1 MKHIKEF
8 SLSESQD
15 SDSPHCLNPK
25 STNPKIY
32 YFWPG
37 QFQDLRNFLDEHTG
51 GKSFQSWDESR
62 YEWAFDSIVNTDD
75 KVILIMDDPSG
86 LGWVSGLYLID
97 EDSVLGA
104 KNIYGERRFSYGHK
118 IEQVLEKDSLKGI
131 IRKMMDF
138 RKKVI

>member
-1 MKHIKEF
+1 MKYIKEF
-8 SLSESQD
+8 RISESQD
-15 SDSPHCLNPK
+15 LDAPHCLNPE
-25 STNPKIY
+25 SDNPKIY
-32 YFWPG
+32 YFWKD
-37 QFQDLRNFLDEHTG
+37 QFHDLRNFLEEHTG

-62 YEWAFDSIVNTDD
+62 YEWAFNSMADTDE
-75 KVILIMDDPSG
+75 KVILIMNDPSG

-97 EDSVLGA
+97 EDSVIGA

-118 IEQVLEKDSLKGI
+118 IEEVLEKDSLKEI